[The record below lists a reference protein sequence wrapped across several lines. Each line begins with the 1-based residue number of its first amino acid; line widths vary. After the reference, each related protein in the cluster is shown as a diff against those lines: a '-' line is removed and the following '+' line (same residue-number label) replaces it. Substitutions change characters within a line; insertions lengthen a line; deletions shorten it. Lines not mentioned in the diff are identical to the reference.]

1 MNGSTRTRGW
11 KNWACAIAL
20 AACGQLAQAAPLWLI
35 NTAGTGAGDATAASL
50 LDVAGVGFVQILPD
64 AANPAAFTFIEH
76 GAYRAVQADGSTP
89 LGPYDLT
96 IRYSVQGSGS
106 FLDPTALSF
115 TSGSIELYSDANFDF
130 GTAVANYGTDN
141 GTRIALLSVLGG
153 GIAANG
159 LVTMDAAL
167 VAGSLLPGY
176 LFDAGGTDLG
186 NLAKVVFSLGIYNQQ
201 TTPDELMV
209 AEIVC
214 GMAGYT
220 GPGCDGTAFANT
232 PLAYTVRD
240 GGYATVTVV
249 PEPGGASL
257 AIAGLGLLAISAR
270 RRRASGTA
278 G

>member
-11 KNWACAIAL
+11 KNWACAIVL
-20 AACGQLAQAAPLWLI
+20 AACSQLAHAAPQWLI
-35 NTAGTGAGDATAASL
+35 NTAGTGVGDATTVSL

-64 AANPAAFTFIEH
+64 AANPTAFTFIEH
-76 GAYRAVQADGSTP
+76 GAYRAVQADGNTP

-106 FLDPTALSF
+106 FLDPTAIDF
-115 TSGSIELYSDANFDF
+115 TSGIIELYSDADFDF
-130 GTAVANYGTDN
+130 GTAAGNYGADN
-141 GTRIALLSVLGG
+141 GTLIARLSVLGG
-153 GIAANG
+153 GIATNG

-186 NLAKVVFSLGIYNQQ
+186 DLARVVFSLGIYNQQ
-201 TTPDELMV
+201 TAPDELLV

-214 GMAGYT
+214 GMAAYS

-232 PLAYTVRD
+232 ALAYTVRD
-240 GGYATVTVV
+240 GGYASVNTV

-257 AIAGLGLLAISAR
+257 AAAGLGLLAIGSR
-270 RRRASGTA
+270 RRRSSAS
-278 G
+278 